1 MALFGSVKNE
11 KLSDNLQEIALFRF
25 YKCILQYI
33 HYGSFHVFPPRIEML
48 ASSVFDSLGKDILK

>member
-33 HYGSFHVFPPRIEML
+33 HYGLPPRFPPRREML
-48 ASSVFDSLGKDILK
+48 AGNNILK